1 MVCATQSAG
10 SVSIYGF
17 LASPIIVILNL
28 WPVKTSSS
36 SRWHSL
42 ACTLLFRNSPT
53 CLWQLWVIFITSLF
67 QLLTVAE
74 NISNYGILDIFL
86 QDFMFT
92 RLNPDVKMSW
102 MLCLCLLSLLSSLCQ
117 VLYAQLSSS
126 GTSTGKFFMPHVKCS
141 LGVLH
146 LWLFVISPNSDD
158 SSSFC
163 QGGCTKFCQSLSN
176 ICQFEK
182 FDVNLFKNEA
192 NTVHLKLHRSTEEV
206 PLQNTVIC

>member
-28 WPVKTSSS
+28 WPVKTTSS

-92 RLNPDVKMSW
+92 RLNPDVKFSCKILMSQ

-141 LGVLH
+141 LGFFTCGFLLSAQIAMTLV
-146 LWLFVISPNSDD
+146 LFVRLVVVQNS
-158 SSSFC
+158 
-163 QGGCTKFCQSLSN
+163 
-176 ICQFEK
+176 
-182 FDVNLFKNEA
+182 V
-192 NTVHLKLHRSTEEV
+192 R
-206 PLQNTVIC
+206 P